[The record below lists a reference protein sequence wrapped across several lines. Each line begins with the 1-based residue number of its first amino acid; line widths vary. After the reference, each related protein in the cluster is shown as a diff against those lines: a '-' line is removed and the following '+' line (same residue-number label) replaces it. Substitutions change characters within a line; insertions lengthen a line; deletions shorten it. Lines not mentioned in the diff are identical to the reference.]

1 MKRQN
6 VIVCIQE
13 YSKKPEV
20 YGNFKKL
27 CEDKGFVYNTLSRR
41 KFPISHAD
49 FIIHK
54 VKFK

>member
-6 VIVCIQE
+6 VIVCIQK

-41 KFPISHAD
+41 KFPISHAN

-54 VKFK
+54 VEFK